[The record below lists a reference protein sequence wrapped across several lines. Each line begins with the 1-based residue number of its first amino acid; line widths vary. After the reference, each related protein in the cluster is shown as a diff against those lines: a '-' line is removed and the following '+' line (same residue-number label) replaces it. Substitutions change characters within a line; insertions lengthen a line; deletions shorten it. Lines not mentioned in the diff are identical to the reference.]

1 MSEDIVEDLS
11 QVISNSGSSGADNNS
26 GDSTST
32 LKSNVGDWLQGL
44 PEDIRS
50 SKSLAKFNNLPA
62 LAKSYL
68 ELEKNLDKRILMP
81 NEEASDEEWNKV
93 FAKLGM
99 PEDKK
104 YIADEKKAELLK
116 NNLADEETLL
126 LYEDLF
132 HKGNLTRRQGEKIL
146 ERIIE
151 NAQNSNKELIEAR
164 KTAREA
170 NLAKFQE
177 TYKESTSEKLN
188 ILKGVMSRYG
198 SAELVDLVEETNYAP
213 VLIDL
218 LLKLGEGI
226 KGDSL
231 VSGKSNPLIS
241 DKETARKEIKRL
253 ESDREFMVKYAD
265 KGHVGHKQAVKE
277 LNDLYDI
284 AYKE

>member
-1 MSEDIVEDLS
+1 MSEDIVENLS

-50 SKSLAKFNNLPA
+50 SKSLAKFNDLPA

-81 NEEASDEEWNKV
+81 SEEASDEEWSKV

-253 ESDREFMVKYAD
+253 ESDREFMVKYAG